1 MDGNNNRGGEI
12 SQFYAEK
19 CIFITGA
26 TGFCGKVLLHK
37 LLDACP
43 MVEKIYVLIRPKRGE
58 MPQVRLTNLFN
69 GPMFKRLK
77 EENPL
82 SFNKVLAIN
91 GDISLPGLGM
101 SSEDINTVIENVSV
115 IFHSAA
121 TVRFDEELCKA
132 VTMNVVGTRSMIDLA
147 QKMRIL
153 EAFVHVSTAYAH
165 CGYHSKIDEKFYLT
179 DDNPDEVIEKCKN
192 GDLDDEEEKKLVGD
206 HPNTYSYTK
215 ALAEQLLLD
224 KAQGLPLTIVRPS
237 IVVASWQ
244 YPMKGW
250 VDNFNGPTGLIA
262 GGGTGVLRTL
272 LAKRELVADLI
283 PVDVTINVMIVA
295 AWKIAKRLPPM
306 MNVTYN
312 KITRSLP
319 PIYQV
324 TSGSVNPITWG
335 ILVEASKITPYMI
348 GFRVGCSTTLQLMH

>member
-121 TVRFDEELCKA
+121 TVRFDEELCKY
-132 VTMNVVGTRSMIDLA
+132 VFDLS
-147 QKMRIL
+147 
-153 EAFVHVSTAYAH
+153 AFLFF
-165 CGYHSKIDEKFYLT
+165 K
-179 DDNPDEVIEKCKN
+179 
-192 GDLDDEEEKKLVGD
+192 
-206 HPNTYSYTK
+206 
-215 ALAEQLLLD
+215 
-224 KAQGLPLTIVRPS
+224 
-237 IVVASWQ
+237 
-244 YPMKGW
+244 
-250 VDNFNGPTGLIA
+250 
-262 GGGTGVLRTL
+262 
-272 LAKRELVADLI
+272 
-283 PVDVTINVMIVA
+283 
-295 AWKIAKRLPPM
+295 
-306 MNVTYN
+306 
-312 KITRSLP
+312 
-319 PIYQV
+319 
-324 TSGSVNPITWG
+324 
-335 ILVEASKITPYMI
+335 
-348 GFRVGCSTTLQLMH
+348 